1 MQQSHLCIDFKKEIY
16 LRKRNKMNT
25 MMQCSLK
32 MSAGLSKPLN
42 FVLQKTTKLKQMLNS
57 PDLEFIMEAHN
68 GMCARIVQEAGNIAV
83 SRRFGTTV
91 ISVPGHLISVPRH
104 LGP

>member
-1 MQQSHLCIDFKKEIY
+1 MQQSHLCTDFTKEIY

-25 MMQCSLK
+25 MLSYSLK
-32 MSAGLSKPLN
+32 MSAGLSKPLMFYFN

-91 ISVPGHLISVPRH
+91 ISVPCHF
-104 LGP
+104 GP